1 MCTSACSMCNIVMMH
16 ISKYTHTSTCMS
28 LYISV
33 HTDLDTYT
41 SECTFDYFMCDI
53 VRENV

>member
-1 MCTSACSMCNIVMMH
+1 MCTSACSMCNIITMH

-28 LYISV
+28 LYISI

-41 SECTFDYFMCDI
+41 SECTFEYFMCDI
-53 VRENV
+53 VCENV